1 MAASIS
7 DAPPLRALSGD
18 PIRVIVATDADIS
31 APASIR
37 LDLSFTVVGP
47 SVGDTLR
54 IQWAG
59 NDLTFVCA
67 SSPSAANPLEIPVKG
82 ADSMFVYLGKLASR
96 FMAHETLQ
104 ASFKASLDGDVVV
117 LTQRARA
124 VLDITTTS
132 TLLNVVVTVEDVTA
146 VTTPANLRAV
156 LQVWN
161 HAGDITYED
170 ALLTLHSP
178 YDLNTASTEFE
189 IQDAFARLQP
199 DLPDEFTIVY
209 ASVPGSLPNGT
220 AFRMAQRYYLR
231 YADKGGS
238 PAVAEALVRH
248 PSDTADYYLAVH
260 GSTAANSNQ
269 AENTF
274 LRRNTL
280 LSGGTLVFPITCEQP
295 DWVYVLVGESGSTG
309 ARVEIEVRWSDGTTS
324 VHNPFGTGTVSID
337 DTTPIAWYPS
347 GYKQMLLDTV
357 NPSGSTDPDATIVG
371 YIWKLK
377 SEADANLA
385 LVNYAVHQVADYNH
399 HLLFDNGV
407 GGLESVAM
415 RGKAT
420 FKYEA
425 SGEVYEKNAPDTDL
439 ESGETDF
446 GTLSTYNQ
454 KGRPVWTLSTGWYS
468 DPQYLQHLQQLL
480 LGAVWLIDTEQN
492 RFLRAIV
499 DTREIETHTDDETLF
514 AFTITLKAAWYD
526 AAFNQ

>member
-1 MAASIS
+1 MPASIS
-7 DAPPLRALSGD
+7 TAPPLRALSAD
-18 PIRVIVATDADIS
+18 PIKVTIETTADIS

-37 LDLSFTVVGP
+37 LDLAFTTVGP

-54 IQWAG
+54 IRWAG

-67 SSPSAANPLEIPVKG
+67 SSPSASNPLQIPVKG
-82 ADSMFVYLGKLASR
+82 ADSIIVYLGKLASR

-104 ASFKASLDGDVVV
+104 AAFKASVDGEAVV
-117 LTQRARA
+117 LTQRTRA
-124 VLDITTTS
+124 VLDITVTS
-132 TLLNVVVTVEDVTA
+132 ALLNVVVTVTDVTA
-146 VTTPANLRAV
+146 VTTPTNLRAV

-161 HAGDITYED
+161 HADDISLED

-178 YDLNTASTEFE
+178 YNLDTSTTQFE

-199 DLPDEFTIVY
+199 DLPDESTIEY
-209 ASVPGSLPNGT
+209 ASLPGALPYGI
-220 AFRMAQRYYLR
+220 AYRMAQRYYLR

-238 PAVAEALVRH
+238 PAVAESLVRH
-248 PSDTADYYLAVH
+248 PADTSDYYLAIM

-280 LSGGTLVFPITCEQP
+280 LPGGTLVFPITCEQP

-324 VHNPFGTGTVSID
+324 VHNPFGTGTVAID
-337 DTTPIAWYPS
+337 ATTPIAWYPS

-357 NPSGSTDPDATIVG
+357 TPSGSTDLDATIVG
-371 YIWKLK
+371 YVWKLK
-377 SEADANLA
+377 SEANANLA
-385 LVNYAVHQVADYNH
+385 VVNYSVQQVADYNH

-425 SGEVYEKNAPDTDL
+425 SGELYEKNAPDTDL

-446 GTLSTYNQ
+446 GTLGTYNQ

-480 LGAVWLIDTEQN
+480 LGAVWLIDTAKN

-499 DTREIETHTDDETLF
+499 DTREVETHQDDETLF

-526 AAFNQ
+526 ANFNQ